1 MSTTD
6 RLFFYVYQ
14 VEQLV
19 RSSIENTLVK
29 HGLTAGQYM
38 TLNLLGHLEPITSAD
53 LARKSRITPQSMG
66 EYVRTMEEQ
75 GWLQREVNE
84 NNKRHLLI
92 KTTAAGKNI
101 LKKCETS
108 IDEAEAKFFECLDPE
123 ERHTLK
129 FMLSRVRR
137 TAANQDQK
145 RP

>member
-1 MSTTD
+1 MATTD

-19 RSSIENTLVK
+19 RNSIEQALVQ

-66 EYVRTMEEQ
+66 EYVRSMEER
-75 GWLQREVNE
+75 GWIQRDVNE
-84 NNKRHLLI
+84 HNKRHLLI
-92 KTTAAGKNI
+92 KTTPAGRSI
-101 LKKCETS
+101 LKKCEIA
-108 IDEAEAKFFECLDPE
+108 IDEAETKFFACLDAE

-129 FMLSRVRR
+129 FILSRVRR
-137 TAANQDQK
+137 SVANTEMY
-145 RP
+145 